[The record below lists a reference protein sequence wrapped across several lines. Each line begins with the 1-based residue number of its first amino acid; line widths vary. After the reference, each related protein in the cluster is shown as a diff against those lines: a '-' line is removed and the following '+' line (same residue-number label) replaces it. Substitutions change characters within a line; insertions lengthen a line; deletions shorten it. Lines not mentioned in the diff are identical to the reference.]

1 LFLKDHGGFVF
12 AERALT
18 AVMRPLSRHYTAHGP
33 VDGAS
38 LPSPA
43 PGKTYLLY
51 AHVPFCER
59 LCTYCSFNRFL
70 FNEDI
75 AVRYFADLREEMR
88 TAAALGYHFGSL
100 YVGGGTPTILV
111 EELCKTIDLA
121 RELFHI
127 REVSAETS
135 PNQIGPEL
143 ADRLEGRV
151 DRMSVGVQ
159 SFNDVLLRQ
168 MDRLDKYGRGSELFD
183 IIADSAGLFHSL
195 NVDMI
200 FNFPSQT
207 EAMLRHDT
215 RLLKETGC
223 NQTTFYPLMASPE
236 QARALSQQIGRVD
249 MTREKGFYEVID
261 EELTGPFEASS
272 AWTFSKEKGGMID
285 EYIVDYPEYLGIG
298 SGAQSFLVDRLYTNT
313 FSLSDYGARV
323 REGKLSVT
331 QVGRPYSQRDMMR
344 YRFVT
349 DLFGLRLDKRR
360 FIADFGTPVERGLWG
375 EVSFMRAVGGFERD
389 DAECFT
395 LTRTGRYLLVVMMRE
410 MLTGS
415 NRLRDEARAA
425 LPAEER
431 ALLLEGVS
439 SEVAS
444 VAI

>member
-1 LFLKDHGGFVF
+1 ML
-12 AERALT
+12 AERCLT
-18 AVMRPLSRHYTAHGP
+18 AVMRPLSRFYTAHGP
-33 VDGAS
+33 VDSAQ
-38 LPSPA
+38 LPAPT

-75 AVRYFADLREEMR
+75 ASRYFADLREEMR
-88 TAAALGYHFGSL
+88 IAAGLGYHFGSL
-100 YVGGGTPTILV
+100 YVGGGTPTILID
-111 EELCKTIDLA
+111 ELCATIDLA

-135 PNQIGPEL
+135 PNQIGREL

-159 SFNDVLLRQ
+159 SFDDSLLRQ
-168 MDRLDKYGRGSELFD
+168 MDRYDKYGSGKELFEIVSGCRD
-183 IIADSAGLFHSL
+183 LFHSL

-207 EAMLRHDT
+207 ADMLRRDA

-223 NQTTFYPLMASPE
+223 NQTTFYPLMASPQ
-236 QARALSQQIGRVD
+236 QARALSTQIGHVD
-249 MTREKGFYEVID
+249 MTREKAFYDLID
-261 EELTGPFEASS
+261 EELTGHFEPSS
-272 AWTFSKEKGGMID
+272 AWTYSKEKGGMID

-298 SGAQSFLVDRLYTNT
+298 SGAQSYLDGRLYTNT
-313 FSLSDYGARV
+313 FSLADYAQRV
-323 REGKLSVT
+323 RAGKLPVNK
-331 QVGRPYSQRDMMR
+331 VGRQYGNRDKMR

-360 FIADFGTPVERGLWG
+360 FKADFGMPIERGLWG
-375 EVSFMRAVGGFERD
+375 EMQFMRAVGGFDRD
-389 DAECFT
+389 DDECLT

-425 LPAEER
+425 LPPEER
-431 ALLLEGVS
+431 AMLLDGVPLQLATD
-439 SEVAS
+439 VA
-444 VAI
+444 V

>member
-1 LFLKDHGGFVF
+1 LF

-18 AVMRPLSRHYTAHGP
+18 AVMRPLSRRYTAHGP
-33 VDGAS
+33 VDDAQ
-38 LPSPA
+38 LPAPA

-75 AVRYFADLREEMR
+75 ASRYFADLREEMR
-88 TAAALGYHFGSL
+88 VAAGLGYHFGSL
-100 YVGGGTPTILV
+100 YVGGGTPTILID
-111 EELCKTIDLA
+111 ELCATIDLA

-143 ADRLEGRV
+143 AARLEGRV

-159 SFNDVLLRQ
+159 SFDDTLLRQ
-168 MDRLDKYGRGSELFD
+168 MDRQEKYGSGRELFE
-183 IIADSAGLFHSL
+183 IIANSRGLFHSL

-207 EAMLRHDT
+207 EAMLRRDAK
-215 RLLKETGC
+215 LLKETGC
-223 NQTTFYPLMASPE
+223 NQTTFYPLMASPQ

-249 MTREKGFYEVID
+249 MTREKVFYDVID
-261 EELTGPFEASS
+261 DELNGHFEPSS

-298 SGAQSFLVDRLYTNT
+298 SGAQSFLDGRLYTNT
-313 FSLSDYGARV
+313 FSLSDYAQRV
-323 REGKLSVT
+323 RSGHLAVT
-331 QVGRPYSQRDMMR
+331 QVGRQYSQRDMMR

-360 FIADFGTPVERGLWG
+360 FKADFGTPIERALWG

-389 DAECFT
+389 DDECFT

-431 ALLLEGVS
+431 ALLLDGSGLDAATSLAV
-439 SEVAS
+439 
-444 VAI
+444 

>member
-1 LFLKDHGGFVF
+1 ML

-33 VDGAS
+33 VDGAQI
-38 LPSPA
+38 PAPA
-43 PGKTYLLY
+43 PGKSYLLY

-75 AVRYFADLREEMR
+75 ASRYFANLREEMR
-88 TAAALGYHFGSL
+88 IAAGLGYRFGSL
-100 YVGGGTPTILV
+100 YVGGGTPTILID
-111 EELCKTIDLA
+111 ELCATIDLA

-143 ADRLEGRV
+143 AERLEGRV

-159 SFNDVLLRQ
+159 SFDDMLLRQ
-168 MDRLDKYGRGSELFD
+168 MDRYEKYGSGKELFD
-183 IIADSAGLFHSL
+183 IISNSRDLFHSL

-207 EAMLRHDT
+207 DAMLRRDA
-215 RLLKETGC
+215 RLLRETGC

-236 QARALSQQIGRVD
+236 QARALSAQIGRVD
-249 MTREKGFYEVID
+249 MTREKRYYDVID
-261 EELTGPFEASS
+261 GELTGSFEPSS

-298 SGAQSFLVDRLYTNT
+298 SGAQSFLDGRLYTNT
-313 FSLSDYGARV
+313 FSLNDYARRV
-323 REGKLSVT
+323 REGRLSVT
-331 QVGRPYSQRDMMR
+331 QVGRQYSQRDMMR

-360 FIADFGTPVERGLWG
+360 FMADFSTPIERGLWA
-375 EVSFMRAVGGFERD
+375 EMSFMRAVGGFDRD
-389 DAECFT
+389 DDECLT

-425 LPAEER
+425 LPAAER
-431 ALLLEGVS
+431 ALLLDGATPEIVGVA
-439 SEVAS
+439 V
-444 VAI
+444 

>member
-1 LFLKDHGGFVF
+1 ML

-18 AVMRPLSRHYTAHGP
+18 AVRRPLSRRYTAHSP
-33 VDGAS
+33 VSEAQ
-38 LPSPA
+38 LPAPI

-70 FNEDI
+70 YNEDI
-75 AVRYFADLREEMR
+75 ARAYFADLREEMHL
-88 TAAALGYHFGSL
+88 ASALGYRFGAL
-100 YVGGGTPTILV
+100 YVGGGTPTILPD
-111 EELCKTIDLA
+111 ELCKTIDLA

-143 ADRLEGRV
+143 SERLEGRV

-159 SFNDVLLRQ
+159 SFDDRLLRQ
-168 MDRLDKYGRGSELFD
+168 MDRYEKYGSGKQLFE
-183 IIADSAGLFHSL
+183 IIANSRDLFHSL

-207 EAMLRHDT
+207 EAMLRRDAK
-215 RLLKETGC
+215 LLKETGC
-223 NQTTFYPLMASPE
+223 NQSTFYPLMASPG
-236 QARALSQQIGRVD
+236 QRSALSSQIGRVD
-249 MTREKGFYEVID
+249 MSREKRFYDVID
-261 EELTGPFEASS
+261 AEMNQGFEHSS
-272 AWTFSKEKGGMID
+272 AWTWSKEKGGMID

-298 SGAQSFLVDRLYTNT
+298 SGAQSFLDGRLYTNT
-313 FSLSDYGARV
+313 FSLNDYAERV
-323 REGKLSVT
+323 HSGRLSIT
-331 QVGRPYSQRDMMR
+331 QVGRQYSQRDMMR

-360 FIADFGTPVERGLWG
+360 FIADFGTTVERGLWG
-375 EVSFMRAVGGFERD
+375 EIQFMRAVGGFDRD
-389 DAECFT
+389 DDECLT

-425 LPAEER
+425 LPAHER
-431 ALLLEGVS
+431 AMLLDGVPA
-439 SEVAS
+439 EVA
-444 VAI
+444 VGLAG

>member
-1 LFLKDHGGFVF
+1 LF

-18 AVMRPLSRHYTAHGP
+18 AVMRPLSRRYTAHGP
-33 VDGAS
+33 AS
-38 LPSPA
+38 GVQLPAPT

-70 FNEDI
+70 FNEDV
-75 AVRYFADLREEMR
+75 ATRYFTDLREEMR
-88 TAAALGYHFGSL
+88 IAAGLGYHFGSL

-111 EELCKTIDLA
+111 DELCATIDLA

-135 PNQIGPEL
+135 PNHIGPEL
-143 ADRLEGRV
+143 AARLEGRV

-168 MDRLDKYGRGSELFD
+168 MDRLEKYGSGRELFE
-183 IIADSAGLFHSL
+183 IISASRGLFHSL

-207 EAMLRHDT
+207 EDMLRHDA

-223 NQTTFYPLMASPE
+223 NQTTFYPLMASPQ
-236 QARALSQQIGRVD
+236 QARALSTQIGRVD
-249 MTREKGFYEVID
+249 MTREKTFYDLID
-261 EELTGPFEASS
+261 EELTGPFEPSS

-298 SGAQSFLVDRLYTNT
+298 SGAQSYLDGRLYTNT
-313 FSLSDYGARV
+313 FSLLDYAERV
-323 REGKLSVT
+323 RSGQLAITK
-331 QVGRPYSQRDMMR
+331 VGRQYSQRDMMR

-360 FIADFGTPVERGLWG
+360 FLADFRTPVERGLWG
-375 EVSFMRAVGGFERD
+375 EVQFMRAVGGFDRD
-389 DAECFT
+389 DEECFT

-425 LPAEER
+425 LPPEER
-431 ALLLEGVS
+431 ALLLDGPPADPVTDI
-439 SEVAS
+439 
-444 VAI
+444 AI

>member
-1 LFLKDHGGFVF
+1 MF

-18 AVMRPLSRHYTAHGP
+18 AVMRPLSRRYTAHGP
-33 VDGAS
+33 VDHAK
-38 LPSPA
+38 LPA
-43 PGKTYLLY
+43 PQPGKKYLLY

-75 AVRYFADLREEMR
+75 ASRYFADLREEMR
-88 TAAALGYHFGSL
+88 IAAGLGYTFGSL
-100 YVGGGTPTILV
+100 YIGGGTPTILV
-111 EELCKTIDLA
+111 DELCATIDLA
-121 RELFHI
+121 RELFRI

-159 SFNDVLLRQ
+159 SFDDLLLRQ
-168 MDRLDKYGRGSELFD
+168 MDRYEKYGSGRELFE
-183 IIADSAGLFHSL
+183 IISASRDLFHSL
-195 NVDMI
+195 NVDMM

-207 EAMLRHDT
+207 EQMLKRDA

-249 MTREKGFYEVID
+249 TTREKDFYDIID
-261 EELTGPFEASS
+261 AELTGAFEPSS

-298 SGAQSFLVDRLYTNT
+298 SGAQSYLAGRLYTNT
-313 FSLSDYGARV
+313 FSLADYAQRV
-323 REGKLSVT
+323 HAGQLTVT
-331 QVGRPYSQRDMMR
+331 QVGHQYSTRDMMR

-360 FIADFGTPVERGLWG
+360 FVADFDTPVERALWA
-375 EVSFMRAVGGFERD
+375 EVSFMRATGAFDRD
-389 DAECFT
+389 DDECFT

-425 LPAEER
+425 LPAAER
-431 ALLLEGVS
+431 ALLLEGIP
-439 SEVAS
+439 SEPAAS
-444 VAI
+444 LAV

>member
-1 LFLKDHGGFVF
+1 
-12 AERALT
+12 
-18 AVMRPLSRHYTAHGP
+18 MRPLSRHYTAHEA
-33 VDGAS
+33 VHNAT
-38 LPSPA
+38 LPAPM

-70 FNEDI
+70 FNEEI
-75 AVRYFADLREEMR
+75 ATRYFADLREEMR
-88 TAAALGYHFGSL
+88 IAAGMGYHFGSL
-100 YVGGGTPTILV
+100 YVGGGTPTILID
-111 EELCKTIDLA
+111 ELCQTIDLA

-143 ADRLEGRV
+143 AARLEGRV

-159 SFNDVLLRQ
+159 SFDYKLLHQ
-168 MDRLDKYGRGSELFD
+168 MDRHEKYGSGRDLFD
-183 IIADSAGLFHSL
+183 IISNSRGLFHSL

-207 EAMLRHDT
+207 EAMLRHDA

-236 QARALSQQIGRVD
+236 QARALSTQIGRVD
-249 MTREKGFYEVID
+249 MKREKTFYDVID
-261 EELTGPFEASS
+261 EELTGPFEPSS
-272 AWTFSKEKGGMID
+272 AWTYSKEKGGMID
-285 EYIVDYPEYLGIG
+285 EYIVDYPEYVGIG
-298 SGAQSFLVDRLYTNT
+298 SGAQSFLDGRLYTNT
-313 FSLSDYGARV
+313 FSLTDYAERV
-323 REGKLSVT
+323 HRGEIPVAK
-331 QVGRPYSQRDMMR
+331 VGRQYSQRDNMR

-360 FIADFGTPVERGLWG
+360 FQTDFGTPVERGLWG
-375 EVSFMRAVGGFERD
+375 EVQFMRAVGGFDRD
-389 DAECFT
+389 DDECFT

-425 LPAEER
+425 LPAAER
-431 ALLLEGVS
+431 ALLLDGPAAEIVTDI
-439 SEVAS
+439 
-444 VAI
+444 AI

>member
-1 LFLKDHGGFVF
+1 
-12 AERALT
+12 
-18 AVMRPLSRHYTAHGP
+18 MRPLSRRYTAHGP
-33 VDGAS
+33 VVDAQ
-38 LPSPA
+38 LPEPT

-70 FNEDI
+70 FQEDI
-75 AVRYFADLREEMR
+75 ASRYFADLREEMR
-88 TAAALGYHFGSL
+88 VAAGLGYHFGSL
-100 YVGGGTPTILV
+100 YVGGGTPTVLV
-111 EELCKTIDLA
+111 DELCATIDLA

-143 ADRLEGRV
+143 AARLEGRV

-168 MDRLDKYGRGSELFD
+168 MDRLEKYGSGRELFE
-183 IIADSAGLFHSL
+183 IISASRGLFHSL

-207 EAMLRHDT
+207 EAMLRHDA

-223 NQTTFYPLMASPE
+223 NQTTFYPLMASPQ
-236 QARALSQQIGRVD
+236 QARALSTQIGRVD
-249 MTREKGFYEVID
+249 MTREKAFYDVID
-261 EELTGPFEASS
+261 EELTGPFEPSS

-298 SGAQSFLVDRLYTNT
+298 SGAQSYLAGRLYTNT
-313 FSLSDYGARV
+313 FSLIDYAERV
-323 REGKLSVT
+323 HRGELAITKI
-331 QVGRPYSQRDMMR
+331 GRQYSQRDMMR

-360 FIADFGTPVERGLWG
+360 FLADFKTPVERGLWG
-375 EVSFMRAVGGFERD
+375 EVQFMRAVGGFDRD
-389 DAECFT
+389 DDQCFT

-431 ALLLEGVS
+431 ALLLEGPPV
-439 SEVAS
+439 EPVTDI
-444 VAI
+444 AI

>member
-1 LFLKDHGGFVF
+1 ML
-12 AERALT
+12 AERILT
-18 AVMRPLSRHYTAHGP
+18 TVMRPLSRHYTAHGP
-33 VDGAS
+33 VDDAQV
-38 LPSPA
+38 PPPA

-70 FNEDI
+70 FNEGV
-75 AVRYFADLREEMR
+75 ASRYFADLRDEMR
-88 TAAALGYHFGSL
+88 IAAGLGYRFGSL

-111 EELCKTIDLA
+111 DELCETIDLA

-143 ADRLEGRV
+143 AERLEGRV

-159 SFNDVLLRQ
+159 SFDDMLLRQ
-168 MDRLDKYGRGSELFD
+168 MDRLDKYGSGKELFE
-183 IIADSAGLFHSL
+183 IISNSRDLFHSL

-207 EAMLRHDT
+207 EAMLRRDA

-223 NQTTFYPLMASPE
+223 NQTTFYPLMASPQ

-249 MTREKGFYEVID
+249 MTREKKFYDVID
-261 EELTGPFEASS
+261 DELSTGFESSS

-298 SGAQSFLVDRLYTNT
+298 SGAQSFLDGRLYTNT
-313 FSLSDYGARV
+313 FSLNDYAQRV
-323 REGKLSVT
+323 HAGKLSVT
-331 QVGRPYSQRDMMR
+331 QVGRQYSHRDMMR

-360 FIADFGTPVERGLWG
+360 FQADFGTTVERGLWG
-375 EVSFMRAVGGFERD
+375 EMQFMRAVGGFDRD
-389 DAECFT
+389 DAECLT

-431 ALLLEGVS
+431 AMLLDGIGLDSCSDIGMAV
-439 SEVAS
+439 
-444 VAI
+444 

>member
-1 LFLKDHGGFVF
+1 ML

-33 VDGAS
+33 VDGAN
-38 LPSPA
+38 LPAPA

-70 FNEDI
+70 FNEEI
-75 AVRYFADLREEMR
+75 AISYFSDLREEMR
-88 TAAALGYHFGSL
+88 IAAGLGYHFGSL
-100 YVGGGTPTILV
+100 YLGGGTPTILV
-111 EELCKTIDLA
+111 DELCKTIDLA

-159 SFNDVLLRQ
+159 SFSDVLLRQ
-168 MDRLDKYGRGSELFD
+168 MDRLEKYGTGPELFD
-183 IIADSAGLFHSL
+183 IISASAGLFHSL

-223 NQTTFYPLMASPE
+223 NQTTFYPLMASPQ

-249 MTREKGFYEVID
+249 MTREKAYYEVID
-261 EELTGPFEASS
+261 TELTGHFEASS

-313 FSLSDYGARV
+313 FSLADYAKRV
-323 REGKLSVT
+323 HAGNLSVT

-375 EVSFMRAVGGFERD
+375 EVQFMRAVGGFERD
-389 DAECFT
+389 DDECFT

-425 LPAEER
+425 LPADER
-431 ALLLEGVS
+431 ALLLEG
-439 SEVAS
+439 AS
-444 VAI
+444 AEADTVAI

>member
-1 LFLKDHGGFVF
+1 ML

-18 AVMRPLSRHYTAHGP
+18 AVMRPLSRWYTSHGP
-33 VDGAS
+33 VDDARV
-38 LPSPA
+38 PA
-43 PGKTYLLY
+43 PAAGKTYLLY

-70 FNEDI
+70 HNEEI
-75 AVRYFADLREEMR
+75 ATRYFADLREEMR
-88 TAAALGYHFGSL
+88 IAAGLGYHFGSL

-111 EELCKTIDLA
+111 NELCRTIDLA

-135 PNQIGPEL
+135 PNQIGAEL

-159 SFNDVLLRQ
+159 SFDDKLLRQ
-168 MDRLDKYGRGSELFD
+168 MDRYEKYGSGRELFE
-183 IIADSAGLFHSL
+183 IISKSAGLFHSL

-207 EAMLRHDT
+207 EAMLRRDS
-215 RLLKETGC
+215 RLLMETGC
-223 NQTTFYPLMASPE
+223 NQTTFYPLMASPG
-236 QARALSQQIGRVD
+236 QARALSQQIGRVN
-249 MTREKGFYEVID
+249 MTREKRFYDVID
-261 EELTGPFEASS
+261 EDLSKGFEHSS
-272 AWTFSKEKGGMID
+272 CWTWSHEKGGMID

-298 SGAQSFLVDRLYTNT
+298 SGAQSFLDGRLYTNT
-313 FSLSDYGARV
+313 FSLNDYADRV
-323 REGKLSVT
+323 RAGRLSVT
-331 QVGRPYSQRDMMR
+331 QVGRKYSHRDMMR

-360 FIADFGTPVERGLWG
+360 FMADFGTTVERGLWG
-375 EVSFMRAVGGFERD
+375 EVQFMRAVGGFDRD
-389 DAECFT
+389 DEECFT
-395 LTRTGRYLLVVMMRE
+395 LTRDGRYLLVVMMRE

-425 LPAEER
+425 LPASER
-431 ALLLEGVS
+431 ALLLDGAPPSAAAGV
-439 SEVAS
+439 AC
-444 VAI
+444 

>member
-1 LFLKDHGGFVF
+1 MIML

-18 AVMRPLSRHYTAHGP
+18 AVMRPLSRWYTSHGP
-33 VDGAS
+33 VDDARI
-38 LPSPA
+38 PA
-43 PGKTYLLY
+43 PVPGQTYLLY

-88 TAAALGYHFGSL
+88 IAASLGYHFGSL

-111 EELCKTIDLA
+111 DELCRTIDLA

-143 ADRLEGRV
+143 AEQLEGRV

-159 SFNDVLLRQ
+159 SFDDKLLRQ
-168 MDRLDKYGRGSELFD
+168 MDRYDKYGSGRDLFRTISESRD
-183 IIADSAGLFHSL
+183 LFHSL

-207 EAMLRHDT
+207 EAMLRRDA

-223 NQTTFYPLMASPE
+223 NQTTFYPLMASP
-236 QARALSQQIGRVD
+236 QQRRALSQQIGHVD
-249 MTREKGFYEVID
+249 MTRERRFYDVID
-261 EELTGPFEASS
+261 EDLSSDFQHSS

-298 SGAQSFLVDRLYTNT
+298 SGAQSFLGGRLYTNT
-313 FSLSDYGARV
+313 FSLNDYSDRV
-323 REGKLSVT
+323 RSGRLSVT
-331 QVGRPYSQRDMMR
+331 QVGRKYSRVDMMR

-360 FIADFGTPVERGLWG
+360 FLADFSASVERGLWG
-375 EVSFMRAVGGFERD
+375 EVSFMRAVGAFDRD

-395 LTRTGRYLLVVMMRE
+395 LTRTGRYLLIVMMRE

-425 LPAEER
+425 LPAHER
-431 ALLLEGVS
+431 ALLLDGVPTR
-439 SEVAS
+439 A
-444 VAI
+444 ATALAG

>member
-1 LFLKDHGGFVF
+1 
-12 AERALT
+12 
-18 AVMRPLSRHYTAHGP
+18 M
-33 VDGAS
+33 
-38 LPSPA
+38 

-75 AVRYFADLREEMR
+75 AMRYFADLREEMR
-88 TAAALGYHFGSL
+88 IAAGLGYHFGSL

-111 EELCKTIDLA
+111 DELCKTIDLA

-143 ADRLEGRV
+143 AARLEGRV

-159 SFNDVLLRQ
+159 SFNDKLLHQ
-168 MDRLDKYGRGSELFD
+168 MDRHEKYGSGRDLFD
-183 IIADSAGLFHSL
+183 IISGSRGLFHSL

-207 EAMLRHDT
+207 EAMLRHDA

-236 QARALSQQIGRVD
+236 QARALSTQIGRVD
-249 MTREKGFYEVID
+249 MKREKTFYDVID
-261 EELTGPFEASS
+261 EELTGPFEPSS
-272 AWTFSKEKGGMID
+272 AWTYSKEKGGMID

-298 SGAQSFLVDRLYTNT
+298 SGAQSYLDGRLYTNT
-313 FSLSDYGARV
+313 FSLSDYADRV
-323 REGKLSVT
+323 HKGQLPVAK
-331 QVGRPYSQRDMMR
+331 VGRQYSQRDRMR

-360 FIADFGTPVERGLWG
+360 FQSDFGTPVERGLWG
-375 EVSFMRAVGGFERD
+375 EVQFMRAVGGFDRD
-389 DAECFT
+389 DDECFT

-425 LPAEER
+425 LPAAER
-431 ALLLEGVS
+431 ALLLDGP
-439 SEVAS
+439 VAEL
-444 VAI
+444 VTDIAI

>member
-1 LFLKDHGGFVF
+1 LF

-18 AVMRPLSRHYTAHGP
+18 AVMRPLSRRYTAHGP
-33 VDGAS
+33 VDDAR

-51 AHVPFCER
+51 VHVPFCER

-75 AVRYFADLREEMR
+75 ASRYFADLREEMR
-88 TAAALGYHFGSL
+88 VAAALGYRFGSL

-111 EELCKTIDLA
+111 DELCATIDLA

-143 ADRLEGRV
+143 AARLEGRV

-159 SFNDVLLRQ
+159 SFDDTLLRQ
-168 MDRLDKYGRGSELFD
+168 MDRHEKYGSGRELFE
-183 IIADSAGLFHSL
+183 IISNSRGLFHSL

-207 EAMLRHDT
+207 EAMLRHDA

-223 NQTTFYPLMASPE
+223 NQTTFYPLMASPQ
-236 QARALSQQIGRVD
+236 QARALSSQIGRVD
-249 MTREKGFYEVID
+249 MTREKVFYDVID
-261 EELTGPFEASS
+261 EELTGPFEPSS

-298 SGAQSFLVDRLYTNT
+298 SGAQSFLEGRLYTNT
-313 FSLSDYGARV
+313 FSLSDYAQRV
-323 REGKLSVT
+323 RSGRLAVT
-331 QVGRPYSQRDMMR
+331 QVGRLYSQRDMMR

-360 FIADFGTPVERGLWG
+360 FKADFGTPIERALWG
-375 EVSFMRAVGGFERD
+375 EVSFMRAVGGFDRD
-389 DAECFT
+389 DDECFT

-431 ALLLEGVS
+431 ALLLDNATLEPAAELAV
-439 SEVAS
+439 
-444 VAI
+444 

>member
-1 LFLKDHGGFVF
+1 MF
-12 AERALT
+12 AERVLT
-18 AVMRPLSRHYTAHGP
+18 TVMRPLSRHYTAH
-33 VDGAS
+33 VSVEDAKI
-38 LPSPA
+38 PA
-43 PGKTYLLY
+43 PTPGVTYLLY

-75 AVRYFADLREEMR
+75 AKRYYADLREEMR
-88 TAAALGYHFGSL
+88 IAAGLGYHFGSL
-100 YVGGGTPTILV
+100 YIGGGTPTILV
-111 EELCKTIDLA
+111 DELCQTIDLA

-143 ADRLEGRV
+143 AERLEGRV

-159 SFNDVLLRQ
+159 SFDDTLLRQ
-168 MDRLDKYGRGSELFD
+168 MDRDEKYGSGRDLFE
-183 IIADSAGLFHSL
+183 IISASRGLFHSL

-207 EAMLRHDT
+207 EAMLRHDA

-223 NQTTFYPLMASPE
+223 NQTTFYPLMASPQ
-236 QARALSQQIGRVD
+236 QARALSTQIGRVD
-249 MTREKGFYEVID
+249 MTREKHFYDVID
-261 EELTGPFEASS
+261 EELTSGAAFEPSS
-272 AWTFSKEKGGMID
+272 AWTYSKEKGGMID

-298 SGAQSFLVDRLYTNT
+298 SGAQSYLDGRLYTNT
-313 FSLSDYGARV
+313 FSLNDYAEKV
-323 REGKLSVT
+323 RAGKLAIT
-331 QVGRPYSQRDMMR
+331 KVGRQYSQRDKMR

-360 FIADFGTPVERGLWG
+360 FMTDFGTPVERGLWG
-375 EVSFMRAVGGFERD
+375 EVQFMRAVGGFERD
-389 DAECFT
+389 DDECFT

-425 LPAEER
+425 LPAAER
-431 ALLLEGVS
+431 ALLLDGPPAEIVTDI
-439 SEVAS
+439 
-444 VAI
+444 AI

>member
-1 LFLKDHGGFVF
+1 LF
-12 AERALT
+12 AERVLT
-18 AVMRPLSRHYTAHGP
+18 TVMRPLSRHYTAHGP
-33 VDGAS
+33 VDDAQ
-38 LPSPA
+38 LPA
-43 PGKTYLLY
+43 PVSGRTYLLY

-70 FNEDI
+70 FNEDV
-75 AVRYFADLREEMR
+75 ASRYFGDLREEMR
-88 TAAALGYHFGSL
+88 VAAGLGYHFGSL

-111 EELCKTIDLA
+111 DELCQTIDLA

-159 SFNDVLLRQ
+159 SFSDVLLHQ
-168 MDRLDKYGRGSELFD
+168 MDRHEKYGSGRELFE
-183 IIADSAGLFHSL
+183 IISNSRGLFHSL

-207 EAMLRHDT
+207 EQMLRHDT

-223 NQTTFYPLMASPE
+223 NQTTFYPLMASPQ

-249 MTREKGFYEVID
+249 MTREKAFYDIID
-261 EELTGPFEASS
+261 EELTGPFEPSS

-298 SGAQSFLVDRLYTNT
+298 SGAQSFLDGRLYTNT
-313 FSLSDYGARV
+313 FSLNDYAERV
-323 REGKLSVT
+323 RDGRLAVT
-331 QVGRPYSQRDMMR
+331 QVGRQYSQRDMMR

-360 FIADFGTPVERGLWG
+360 FLADFNTPVERGLWG
-375 EVSFMRAVGGFERD
+375 EVSFMRAVGGFDRD
-389 DAECFT
+389 DDECFT

-425 LPAEER
+425 LPPEER
-431 ALLLEGVS
+431 ALLLDAPAAEPV
-439 SEVAS
+439 VD

>member
-1 LFLKDHGGFVF
+1 ML
-12 AERALT
+12 AERCLT
-18 AVMRPLSRHYTAHGP
+18 AVMRPLSRFYTAHGP
-33 VDGAS
+33 VDQAS
-38 LPSPA
+38 LPAPT

-75 AVRYFADLREEMR
+75 AARYFADLREEMR
-88 TAAALGYHFGSL
+88 IAAGLGYHFGSL
-100 YVGGGTPTILV
+100 YVGGGTPTILID
-111 EELCKTIDLA
+111 ELCETIDLA

-143 ADRLEGRV
+143 AGRLEGRV

-159 SFNDVLLRQ
+159 SFDDTLLRQ
-168 MDRLDKYGRGSELFD
+168 MDRYDKYGSGKELFE
-183 IIADSAGLFHSL
+183 IISGCRDLFHSL
-195 NVDMI
+195 NVDMM

-207 EAMLRHDT
+207 EAMLRRDA

-236 QARALSQQIGRVD
+236 QARALSTQIGHVD
-249 MTREKGFYEVID
+249 MTREKAFYDLID
-261 EELTGPFEASS
+261 DELNGPFEPSS
-272 AWTFSKEKGGMID
+272 AWTYSKEKGGMID

-298 SGAQSFLVDRLYTNT
+298 SGAQSFLAGRLYTNT
-313 FSLSDYGARV
+313 FSLADYARRV
-323 REGKLSVT
+323 RSGQLTVT
-331 QVGRPYSQRDMMR
+331 QVGRQYSHRDQMR

-360 FIADFGTPVERGLWG
+360 FKADFGTSVERGLWG
-375 EVSFMRAVGGFERD
+375 EMQFMRAVGGFDRD
-389 DAECFT
+389 DDECLT

-431 ALLLEGVS
+431 ALLLDGLPQLDAEIAV
-439 SEVAS
+439 
-444 VAI
+444 

>member
-1 LFLKDHGGFVF
+1 ML

-18 AVMRPLSRHYTAHGP
+18 AVMRPLSRWYTSHGP
-33 VDGAS
+33 VDDAQV
-38 LPSPA
+38 PAPA

-70 FNEDI
+70 FNEDV
-75 AVRYFADLREEMR
+75 ATRYFADLREEMR
-88 TAAALGYHFGSL
+88 AAAGLGYRFGSL

-111 EELCKTIDLA
+111 DELCQTIDLA

-143 ADRLEGRV
+143 SERLEGRV

-159 SFNDVLLRQ
+159 SFDDGLLRQ
-168 MDRLDKYGRGSELFD
+168 MDRYEKYGSGKQLFE
-183 IIADSAGLFHSL
+183 IIANSRELFHSL

-207 EAMLRHDT
+207 EAMLRRDAK
-215 RLLKETGC
+215 LLKETGC
-223 NQTTFYPLMASPE
+223 NQSTFYPLMASPS
-236 QARALSQQIGRVD
+236 QRSALSSQIGRVD
-249 MTREKGFYEVID
+249 MSREKRFYDVID
-261 EELTGPFEASS
+261 AEMSQGFEHSS
-272 AWTFSKEKGGMID
+272 AWTWSKEKGGMID

-298 SGAQSFLVDRLYTNT
+298 SGAQSFLDGRLYTNT
-313 FSLSDYGARV
+313 FSLNDYAERV
-323 REGKLSVT
+323 HSGRLSIT
-331 QVGRPYSQRDMMR
+331 QRGRQYTQRDMMR

-360 FIADFGTPVERGLWG
+360 FIADFGTTVERGLWG
-375 EVSFMRAVGGFERD
+375 EIQFMRAVGGFDRD
-389 DAECFT
+389 DDECLT

-425 LPAEER
+425 LPAHER
-431 ALLLEGVS
+431 AMLLDGMPA
-439 SEVAS
+439 EVA
-444 VAI
+444 VDLAG